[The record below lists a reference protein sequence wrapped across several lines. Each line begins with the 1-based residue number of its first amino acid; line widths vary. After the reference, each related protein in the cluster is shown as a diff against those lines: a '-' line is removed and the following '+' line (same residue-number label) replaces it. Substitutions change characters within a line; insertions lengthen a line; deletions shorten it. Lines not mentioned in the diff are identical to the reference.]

1 MSLETEDPSM
11 GRVRVSPPERE
22 REDYEISRLSGD
34 SEKPHWTR
42 QREEETGDGRFRHRL
57 QQGLE
62 V

>member
-11 GRVRVSPPERE
+11 GRVRSSPTE
-22 REDYEISRLSGD
+22 EDNETSRLSGE

-42 QREEETGDGRFRHRL
+42 EGEEETGHGRFRHRI